1 MELTTIIGISILSVF
16 IVMSI
21 TWALQY
27 SLKNAGIVDVAWSYN
42 FPLLAIIY
50 LISTDGY
57 INRKLLIASMVVVW
71 GFRLGTYLLI
81 RTASHIT
88 EEDGRYKQLRTEW
101 KEKLQLKFFLFFQ
114 FQGVLN
120 LLLSFPFLII
130 SLNTDSEIKPI
141 EVIGVVIWLIAIIGE
156 ALADYQLKK
165 FKSKAEN
172 KGKVCQSGLWYYSR
186 HPNYFFELLI
196 WVAYFI
202 MALGSPLGWISIFCP
217 LMIGYFLFRVT
228 GIPMTEE
235 QAIRSKGEAYIDY
248 QKTTSAFIPWFKK

>member
-1 MELTTIIGISILSVF
+1 MELITILGISSVTVF
-16 IVMSI
+16 VVMAL
-21 TWALQY
+21 TWVLQY
-27 SLKNAGIVDVAWSYN
+27 YLKNAGIVDVAWSYN
-42 FPLLAIIY
+42 FLLLAIIY
-50 LISTDGY
+50 LITTEGY
-57 INRKLLIASMVVVW
+57 LYRKLLIALMVTIW
-71 GFRLGTYLLI
+71 GLRLGTYLLI
-81 RTASHIT
+81 RTASHIK

-101 KEKLQLKFFLFFQ
+101 KKNLQLKFFLFFQ

-120 LLLSFPFLII
+120 LLLSFLFLII

-141 EVIGVVIWLIAIIGE
+141 EVIGGVIWLIAITGE
-156 ALADYQLKK
+156 ALADYQLKR
-165 FKSKAEN
+165 FKSNAEN

-235 QAIRSKGEAYIDY
+235 QAIRSKGEAYSEY